1 MKRIQQRPEGLE
13 AKPPSPIRVKYC
25 LYARKSTEQEDKQVL
40 SIDSQVKEMEKMA
53 ATENLEIVVTKKES
67 HSAKEAGQRPVF
79 NEIVEELKQGKFN
92 GILTWAP
99 DRIARNAGDLGRI
112 VDLMDQKMLHEIRTF
127 GQKFSNTPNDKFMLM
142 ILGSQTKLENDN
154 KVVNVKRGLRARCE
168 MGLWPCTAPTGYLNS
183 KNVDKRCHVEIDP
196 HRAPIIKKVFEKVA
210 YEKWSGR
217 KIHSWLKNDI
227 KFTAKSGK
235 PLTLSNIY
243 ITLRNT
249 FYYGRFEYPRGGGQ
263 WYQGKHEPII
273 TKELFDQVQGC
284 MMDYADRGDHKEFA
298 FTKLMSCGLC
308 GSGITADEK
317 FKKQKNGNT
326 HRYVYYGCCRFH
338 DKNCK
343 SGWINEDDLIEQLA
357 GLMDKIDLDEIGMKE
372 RVKTEIE
379 RHKRF
384 QSSLLGEK
392 PATIKTTDIDIRNY
406 AKYILRDGGIWEKRE
421 LLSCLKSKLVM
432 NNKMVRILIPIEH
445 P

>member
-1 MKRIQQRPEGLE
+1 
-13 AKPPSPIRVKYC
+13 
-25 LYARKSTEQEDKQVL
+25 
-40 SIDSQVKEMEKMA
+40 
-53 ATENLEIVVTKKES
+53 
-67 HSAKEAGQRPVF
+67 
-79 NEIVEELKQGKFN
+79 
-92 GILTWAP
+92 
-99 DRIARNAGDLGRI
+99 
-112 VDLMDQKMLHEIRTF
+112 
-127 GQKFSNTPNDKFMLM
+127 
-142 ILGSQTKLENDN
+142 
-154 KVVNVKRGLRARCE
+154 
-168 MGLWPCTAPTGYLNS
+168 
-183 KNVDKRCHVEIDP
+183 
-196 HRAPIIKKVFEKVA
+196 
-210 YEKWSGR
+210 
-217 KIHSWLKNDI
+217 
-227 KFTAKSGK
+227 
-235 PLTLSNIY
+235 
-243 ITLRNT
+243 
-249 FYYGRFEYPRGGGQ
+249 
-263 WYQGKHEPII
+263 
-273 TKELFDQVQGC
+273 